1 MRNTN
6 CDRLQDVDECQRT
19 PGLCQHVCLNVWGS
33 YRCGCKAGFRLNA
46 DNRSCSDVDECTE
59 FKDNNLCIGICEN
72 TPGSYA
78 CKCPS
83 GYKLGTDGR
92 TCLGKPIFVSFRYLA

>member
-1 MRNTN
+1 
-6 CDRLQDVDECQRT
+6 
-19 PGLCQHVCLNVWGS
+19 VCLNVWGS